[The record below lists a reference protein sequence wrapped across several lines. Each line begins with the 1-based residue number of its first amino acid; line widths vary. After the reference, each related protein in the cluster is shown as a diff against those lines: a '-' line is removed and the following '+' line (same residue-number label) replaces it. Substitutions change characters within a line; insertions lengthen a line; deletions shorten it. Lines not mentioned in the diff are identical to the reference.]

1 MRKSVPAE
9 ALVFGFRPGR
19 HCGAI
24 LAACLLAGLLT
35 GNVWAQTP
43 QTINFDAIPA
53 QIFGI
58 SPFAIAAKA
67 SSGLAVG
74 FVSTT
79 PAVCRAVSVLLE
91 LLSTG
96 TCSVTA
102 SQPGNAGYSA
112 APSVMRTF
120 TVKQATPSNSFA
132 VATGSPFA
140 AGASPFSV
148 AVGDFNRDGIQDL
161 AVADEAGSQ
170 VTVLLGNGSGGF
182 KPATGSPFAAGVN
195 PFSVVTGDFNG
206 DGIPDLAA
214 ADEGSSFVTV
224 LLGNGTGGFTPA
236 TGSPFQVGSEPISL
250 AVGDFN
256 GDGIQD
262 IVTVNRVDGTVT
274 VLLGNGAGA
283 FKAAASP
290 YKVGASPYA
299 VAVGDFN
306 GDGIQDVAVPDYDS
320 GTLMV
325 LLGTGAGAFKAAPG
339 SPITVGAGP
348 QSVVVGDFNG
358 DGIQDVAIAN
368 SGDGTITVL
377 LGTGTGGFSAA
388 PGSPFPA
395 GKTPISL
402 ATGDF
407 NGDGIQDIV
416 IADLGDSTVT
426 VLWGNG
432 SGRFTPAAGSPFTVG
447 ASPESVAVGDF
458 NGDGVQDIVTANQ
471 VGGNATVLL
480 GRAAGGESQTITFGQ
495 PGNVTYGAAPF
506 PIAATSTSALT
517 VFLGSMTSKV
527 CGVAGSTVTIVGGG
541 LCSIVASQG
550 GNAAFAAALN
560 VTRSFTVNKDTQT
573 ISGFGPLGP
582 AQDLVAPA
590 PKLSATASSGLAV
603 QYAAA
608 PASVCKVSNGVIS
621 LVGPG
626 LCTITAS
633 QPGNV
638 NYLPAPAVPSQSL
651 TVQIL
656 SQNITFDSIPNQI
669 LGISPFEIAVQVN
682 SPLPLG
688 IASTTPLVCRT
699 ASGLVML
706 LSAGTCSLTASQA
719 GNAGYTAAA
728 PVTRSFVVSQA
739 NPSLPFTQAAGS
751 PITVGVGTISAVV
764 GDFNGDGIPDLATAT
779 PANGNVV
786 TVLLGDGAGG
796 FVPAPNSPF
805 MVGAGPQSVVT
816 GDFNGDG
823 FPDLATANEYSG
835 NVTVLLGDGGGGFAQ
850 AAGSPFQVGNG
861 PISLVVGDFNSDG
874 VQDLA
879 VANFVDSTVTVLLGN
894 GLGGFTAEHALQLGV
909 TSFPGAEPMSVAV
922 GDFNGDGHQDLVTAN
937 SGGNNV
943 SVLLGDGKGGFLPA
957 TTFGLGNAASP
968 YSVAVGD
975 FHFKTNGKHY
985 QDLAVANEL
994 TNSVTVLLG
1003 DGAGGFTPAANSPFA
1018 VGTSPVAVVVGDF
1031 TGHGLQ
1037 DLAAANFND
1046 NTVTV
1051 LRGDGAGGFT
1061 PAPGSP
1067 FAVGKA
1073 PYSLAVGD
1081 LNGDGIE
1088 DLAAANDFGGT
1099 LTVLLGAVKGTT
1111 PQTITFLPL
1120 SNEVS
1125 GVVPF
1130 PIGATAAS
1138 GLVVR
1143 FGSLTPK
1150 VCWVRGNLVSIVG
1163 LHTCTIKASQPGSI
1177 NYAAA
1182 KPVTQSFT
1190 VSASAGPPTI
1200 VSLSPSAGAGTSVK
1214 FTAVYADPNGASDLQ
1229 EAFLLVNSLLSGV
1242 NGCSV
1247 RYQPQGKLLSL
1258 GNDAGTAYLTA
1269 LTLGVAGTAS
1279 NSRCTLNA
1287 GTSTAV
1293 MAGNDLTLTVA
1304 LSFTAA
1310 ITGTPNV
1317 YLSAVGL
1324 SEQTSASVKEGTW
1337 TPNPTAGPPA
1347 IVSLSPNTGAG
1358 ASVTFKAVY
1367 SDPNGAGDL
1376 STLLLQMNTT
1386 QSGSNGCFV
1395 YYQPLGNHLY
1405 LANNAGAWITPA
1417 LTPGVAGTAANS
1429 QCTLNA
1435 ASSSV
1440 TMAGNNLTLN
1450 VALSFTGTF
1459 VDSRNVYL
1467 YAGGFSGQNSGW
1479 VKEGAWTP
1487 NPIAQPPTVVS
1498 LSPNTGT
1505 GTSVTLKAI
1514 YSDPNGAGDLNELL
1528 LQVNSARGTANA
1540 CYVYYQPQGNHLY
1553 LANNAGAWIT
1563 PALTPGV
1570 AGTAANS
1577 QCSLDAASSSV
1588 AMAGNNLT
1596 LTVALTFNGAFVG
1609 PKNVYLYAAGASG
1622 QNSGWVT
1629 KGAWTP

>member
-9 ALVFGFRPGR
+9 ALVFCDRPGR
-19 HCGAI
+19 HCSAI
-24 LAACLLAGLLT
+24 LVASLLAGLLT

-58 SPFAIAAKA
+58 SPFVIAAKA

-79 PAVCRAVSVLLE
+79 PAVCRTASVLLE

-206 DGIPDLAA
+206 DGIPDLAT

-236 TGSPFQVGSEPISL
+236 AGSPFQVGSEPISL

-262 IVTVNRVDGTVT
+262 IVTVNRVDGTVM
-274 VLLGNGAGA
+274 VLLGKGAGA
-283 FKAAASP
+283 FTAAASP

-339 SPITVGAGP
+339 SPITVGARP
-348 QSVVVGDFNG
+348 QFVVVGDFNG
-358 DGIQDVAIAN
+358 DDIQDVATAN

-388 PGSPFPA
+388 PGSPFLA

-416 IADLGDSTVT
+416 IADLGNSNVT

-432 SGRFTPAAGSPFTVG
+432 SGGFTPAAGSPFTVG
-447 ASPESVAVGDF
+447 ASPESVAAGDF

-480 GRAAGGESQTITFGQ
+480 GRAAGGKSQTITFGQ
-495 PGNVTYGAAPF
+495 PGNVSYGAAPF
-506 PIAATSTSALT
+506 PIGATSTSALT

-550 GNAAFAAALN
+550 GSAVYAAAQN
-560 VTRSFTVNKDTQT
+560 VTRSFTVNQASQT
-573 ISGFGPLGP
+573 ISGFGPLSN
-582 AQDLVAPA
+582 QDLAAP
-590 PKLSATASSGLAV
+590 PPTLSAIASSGLTV

-626 LCTITAS
+626 VCTITAS
-633 QPGNV
+633 QPGNAD
-638 NYLPAPAVPSQSL
+638 YLPAPAVPSQSF

-656 SQNITFDSIPNQI
+656 GQTITFDVIPNQI
-669 LGISPFEIAVQVN
+669 LGISPFEVAVKVN

-699 ASGLVML
+699 ASGLVIL
-706 LSAGTCSLTASQA
+706 LTAGTCSLTASQA

-728 PVTRSFVVSQA
+728 PVTRSFVVSEA

-786 TVLLGDGAGG
+786 TVLLGDGGGG

-835 NVTVLLGDGGGGFAQ
+835 NVTVLLGDGAGGFTN

-861 PISLVVGDFNSDG
+861 PINLVVGDFNSDG
-874 VQDLA
+874 IQD
-879 VANFVDSTVTVLLGN
+879 FSRRKFRYDSTISVLLG
-894 GLGGFTAEHALQLGV
+894 GGTGGFTAASGNPFGLGV
-909 TSFPGAEPMSVAV
+909 TSFPGAEPMWVAV

-937 SGGNNV
+937 SGRQQR
-943 SVLLGDGKGGFLPA
+943 LGTAGGRQGRVPA
-957 TTFGLGNAASP
+957 SEDVWIGRG
-968 YSVAVGD
+968 SVAVFRRGGGLP
-975 FHFKTNGKHY
+975 FLEVTSGKHY

-1018 VGTSPVAVVVGDF
+1018 VGTSPVSVVVGDF
-1031 TGHGLQ
+1031 TGHGFQ

-1061 PAPGSP
+1061 PASGSP
-1067 FAVGKA
+1067 FAVVGKR

-1120 SNEVS
+1120 SNQVS

-1143 FGSLTPK
+1143 FGSTTPK
-1150 VCWVRGNLVSIVG
+1150 ACWVRNNLVSAVG
-1163 LHTCTIKASQPGSI
+1163 IGTCSIKASQPGNAI
-1177 NYAAA
+1177 YAAA
-1182 KPVTQSFT
+1182 KPVIQSFKI
-1190 VSASAGPPTI
+1190 SASAGPPTV

-1214 FTAVYADPNGASDLQ
+1214 P
-1229 EAFLLVNSLLSGV
+1229 
-1242 NGCSV
+1242 
-1247 RYQPQGKLLSL
+1247 
-1258 GNDAGTAYLTA
+1258 
-1269 LTLGVAGTAS
+1269 
-1279 NSRCTLNA
+1279 SRR
-1287 GTSTAV
+1287 
-1293 MAGNDLTLTVA
+1293 
-1304 LSFTAA
+1304 F
-1310 ITGTPNV
+1310 IRI
-1317 YLSAVGL
+1317 
-1324 SEQTSASVKEGTW
+1324 
-1337 TPNPTAGPPA
+1337 PTARA
-1347 IVSLSPNTGAG
+1347 I
-1358 ASVTFKAVY
+1358 
-1367 SDPNGAGDL
+1367 
-1376 STLLLQMNTT
+1376 
-1386 QSGSNGCFV
+1386 C
-1395 YYQPLGNHLY
+1395 
-1405 LANNAGAWITPA
+1405 
-1417 LTPGVAGTAANS
+1417 
-1429 QCTLNA
+1429 
-1435 ASSSV
+1435 
-1440 TMAGNNLTLN
+1440 
-1450 VALSFTGTF
+1450 
-1459 VDSRNVYL
+1459 R
-1467 YAGGFSGQNSGW
+1467 
-1479 VKEGAWTP
+1479 
-1487 NPIAQPPTVVS
+1487 
-1498 LSPNTGT
+1498 
-1505 GTSVTLKAI
+1505 
-1514 YSDPNGAGDLNELL
+1514 
-1528 LQVNSARGTANA
+1528 
-1540 CYVYYQPQGNHLY
+1540 
-1553 LANNAGAWIT
+1553 
-1563 PALTPGV
+1563 
-1570 AGTAANS
+1570 
-1577 QCSLDAASSSV
+1577 
-1588 AMAGNNLT
+1588 
-1596 LTVALTFNGAFVG
+1596 
-1609 PKNVYLYAAGASG
+1609 
-1622 QNSGWVT
+1622 
-1629 KGAWTP
+1629 